1 MFHTCPVKISRMD
14 PSSTPNCRV
23 GNNATI
29 ATITPGRKLS
39 TGMDCKVSSSGTMNF
54 SALALYAAMY
64 P

>member
-1 MFHTCPVKISRMD
+1 MFQTCPVKISRME
-14 PSSTPNCRV
+14 PNSTPICRV

-29 ATITPGRKLS
+29 ASITPGKKLS

-54 SALALYAAMY
+54 SARVLYAAMY